1 MRLRDLFSIRNE
13 PYCRIL
19 KRVMTSILSAQKV
32 SKRSLTLNKS
42 FFLSL
47 VIHLCLI
54 FGITFTTFYKMPLL
68 ESSSIINVKFANA
81 SEDVIGQEGSSSENI
96 SQNTEESDFLSK
108 KEINENNFQAY
119 KVKKLEA
126 NSTVNNEE
134 AMYLNLWQRNI
145 ESSGDKM
152 ISATDKIL
160 EDSKVQIMAT
170 IDSFGNL
177 IKSEILISSGDRSVD
192 EMAIKI
198 LEESAPFAP
207 FDPKMLN
214 EYSFLEIVRD
224 WNFSSN

>member
-1 MRLRDLFSIRNE
+1 
-13 PYCRIL
+13 
-19 KRVMTSILSAQKV
+19 MTSILSAQKV

-108 KEINENNFQAY
+108 EEINENNFQAY

>member
-1 MRLRDLFSIRNE
+1 
-13 PYCRIL
+13 
-19 KRVMTSILSAQKV
+19 MTSILSAQKV

-47 VIHLCLI
+47 IIHLCLI
-54 FGITFTTFYKMPLL
+54 FGVTFTTFYKMPLL

-81 SEDVIGQEGSSSENI
+81 SEDLIGQEGSSSESI
-96 SQNTEESDFLSK
+96 SQDTEESDLWSK
-108 KEINENNFQAY
+108 KEVNENNFQAY

-126 NSTVNNEE
+126 NSRVNNEE

-145 ESSGDKM
+145 ESTGDKM
-152 ISATDKIL
+152 ISAADKIL
-160 EDSKVQIMAT
+160 ENSKVQIMAT

-177 IKSEILISSGDRSVD
+177 IKSEILISSGDISVD

>member
-1 MRLRDLFSIRNE
+1 
-13 PYCRIL
+13 
-19 KRVMTSILSAQKV
+19 MTSILSAQKV

-42 FFLSL
+42 LFLSL
-47 VIHLCLI
+47 IIHLCLI
-54 FGITFTTFYKMPLL
+54 FGVTFTTFYKMPLL

-81 SEDVIGQEGSSSENI
+81 SEDLIGQEGSSSESI
-96 SQNTEESDFLSK
+96 SQDTEESDLWSK
-108 KEINENNFQAY
+108 KEVNENNFQAY

-145 ESSGDKM
+145 ESTGDKM
-152 ISATDKIL
+152 ISAADKIL
-160 EDSKVQIMAT
+160 ENSKVQIMAT

-177 IKSEILISSGDRSVD
+177 IKSEILISSGDISVD

>member
-1 MRLRDLFSIRNE
+1 
-13 PYCRIL
+13 
-19 KRVMTSILSAQKV
+19 MTSILSAQKV

-42 FFLSL
+42 FFSSL